1 MLLMAALIGFILTT
15 TSLFS
20 VVNAVKGINCY
31 GRYYCESIRDDNE
44 DFMKNVMADPLPPTR
59 MYRPGERIACLGQV
73 CASLEYTMQ
82 DYNGLLVN
90 SLIEQLHLYGCIKCG
105 TVPVLYPKSNAVNFG
120 VLKID
125 WFWNAKCK
133 EGCKKLKFDT
143 KD

>member
-1 MLLMAALIGFILTT
+1 MLLVAALISLILTA

-20 VVNAVKGINCY
+20 AVNAVKGIDCA
-31 GRYYCESIRDDNE
+31 GRWYCERIRDDNE
-44 DFMKNVMADPLPPTR
+44 DFMKNLMADPLPPAR

-82 DYNGLLVN
+82 DYNGSLVM
-90 SLIEQLHLYGCIKCG
+90 SLVEQLHLYGCIKCG

-133 EGCKKLKFDT
+133 GGCKKMKFGYED
-143 KD
+143 